1 MKIITAMNNPELNEE
16 LKKEKNIEIIC
27 KDIFYKEGIL
37 EILENEINLDY
48 IFINYELPGEIKLNN
63 LIEKIMEKNEKIKI
77 IILIKKESKNNLYK
91 IKKEKITKNN
101 LEIIKDIKNKNI
113 IRIFYNEKLNLIE
126 LKNYNKNNDEKI
138 ENIEIKNKENKK
150 IIFMGENQVGKS
162 MTITMLTKNLEN
174 KNKKVL
180 IIEMNKKEHDLL
192 FLFGKNN
199 KLIHKKIKLK
209 NKYKIKNNNY
219 YNKKNNLNIIKKLII
234 KLNKNTDYLFN
245 NKLINFK
252 KIKKLEK
259 YYNYIFIEI
268 NLNNKNIKNKKII
281 NNINKKILIIN
292 PNLINIKNT
301 LNKIEKNKINK
312 FKVIINN
319 YNNYSID
326 EKVIKNIFKGNKVIG
341 KINYKKE
348 YDSLINN
355 NFKIPE
361 NNLKNIM
368 KDFNY
373 IEI

>member
-63 LIEKIMEKNEKIKI
+63 LIEKIIEKNEKIKI
-77 IILIKKESKNNLYK
+77 IILIKKENKNNLYK
-91 IKKEKITKNN
+91 IKKEKNTKNN
-101 LEIIKDIKNKNI
+101 LKIIKDIKNKNI

-126 LKNYNKNNDEKI
+126 LKNYNKNNNEKI

-150 IIFMGENQVGKS
+150 IIFIGENQVGKS
-162 MTITMLTKNLEN
+162 MTIAMLTKNLEN
-174 KNKKVL
+174 KNKKIL

-301 LNKIEKNKINK
+301 LKKIEKNKINK

-355 NFKIPE
+355 NFKNPE

>member
-63 LIEKIMEKNEKIKI
+63 LIEKIIEKNEKIKI

-162 MTITMLTKNLEN
+162 MTIAMLTKNLEN
-174 KNKKVL
+174 KNKKIL
-180 IIEMNKKEHDLL
+180 IIEMNKKEYDLL

-199 KLIHKKIKLK
+199 KLIHKKIKFK
-209 NKYKIKNNNY
+209 NKYKIKINNY

>member
-37 EILENEINLDY
+37 EILENEINIDY

-63 LIEKIMEKNEKIKI
+63 LIEKIIEKNEKIKI

-162 MTITMLTKNLEN
+162 MTIAMLTKNLEN
-174 KNKKVL
+174 KNKKIL
-180 IIEMNKKEHDLL
+180 IIEMNKKEYDLL

-199 KLIHKKIKLK
+199 KLIHKKIKFK
-209 NKYKIKNNNY
+209 NKYKIKINNY

>member
-281 NNINKKILIIN
+281 KNIKKKILIIN

>member
-37 EILENEINLDY
+37 EILENEINIDY

-63 LIEKIMEKNEKIKI
+63 LIEKIIEKNEKIKI

-162 MTITMLTKNLEN
+162 MTIAMLTKNLEN
-174 KNKKVL
+174 KNKKIL

-268 NLNNKNIKNKKII
+268 NLNNKNIKNKNII

-292 PNLINIKNT
+292 PNLINIKNI

>member
-1 MKIITAMNNPELNEE
+1 
-16 LKKEKNIEIIC
+16 
-27 KDIFYKEGIL
+27 
-37 EILENEINLDY
+37 
-48 IFINYELPGEIKLNN
+48 
-63 LIEKIMEKNEKIKI
+63 
-77 IILIKKESKNNLYK
+77 
-91 IKKEKITKNN
+91 
-101 LEIIKDIKNKNI
+101 
-113 IRIFYNEKLNLIE
+113 
-126 LKNYNKNNDEKI
+126 
-138 ENIEIKNKENKK
+138 
-150 IIFMGENQVGKS
+150 MGENQVGKS
-162 MTITMLTKNLEN
+162 MTIAMLTKNLEN
-174 KNKKVL
+174 KNKKIL

-301 LNKIEKNKINK
+301 LKKIEKNKINK

-361 NNLKNIM
+361 NNLKNVM

>member
-37 EILENEINLDY
+37 EILENEINIDY

-63 LIEKIMEKNEKIKI
+63 LIEKIIEKNEKIKI
-77 IILIKKESKNNLYK
+77 IILIKKENKNNLYK
-91 IKKEKITKNN
+91 IKKEKNTENN

-113 IRIFYNEKLNLIE
+113 IRIFYNEKINLIE
-126 LKNYNKNNDEKI
+126 LKNYKKNNDEKI
-138 ENIEIKNKENKK
+138 ENIEIKNKKNKK

-162 MTITMLTKNLEN
+162 MTIAMLTKNLEN
-174 KNKKVL
+174 KNKKIL
-180 IIEMNKKEHDLL
+180 IIEMNKKEYDLL

-234 KLNKNTDYLFN
+234 KLNKNTDYLLN

-301 LNKIEKNKINK
+301 LNIIEKNKINK

-326 EKVIKNIFKGNKVIG
+326 EKIIKNIFKGNKVIG

-355 NFKIPE
+355 TFKIPD